1 MKILVVEDNDRL
13 RKSVVEYLRDEGF
26 AADGAADGEDG
37 LHRARE
43 WDYDAIVL
51 DVMIPAPDGFEV
63 LRRLR
68 SEGKAA
74 PVIMLTARTG
84 LDDRLHGLDSGADD
98 YLTKPFEL
106 AELVARI
113 RSVARRARQ
122 VSNPLMRIGSLEM
135 NTALRSITLAGRP
148 VDLTAREYALLELLA
163 LRREEVVS
171 REFLYEHLFDE
182 RDDTMSNMLD
192 VYIYKLRHKLG
203 KGVIRTRRGIGYQIA
218 DPAAGD
224 AGEAEGES

>member
-1 MKILVVEDNDRL
+1 MKILVVEDNDHL
-13 RKSVVEYLRDEGF
+13 RKSLVEYLRDEGF
-26 AADGAADGEDG
+26 AADGAADGQEG
-37 LHRARE
+37 LYRANE
-43 WDYDAIVL
+43 WDYDGIVL

-63 LRRLR
+63 LKRLR
-68 SEGKAA
+68 AA
-74 PVIMLTARTG
+74 GNTTPVIMLTARTG

-113 RSVARRARQ
+113 RSLARRAQRAP
-122 VSNPLMRIGSLEM
+122 NPLIRIGTLDM
-135 NTALRSITLAGRP
+135 NTASRTVTLCGGS
-148 VDLTAREYALLELLA
+148 VELTAREYALLELLA
-163 LRREEVVS
+163 LRRDEVVS

-218 DPAAGD
+218 DPGMAD
-224 AGEAEGES
+224 EPEGVS

>member
-13 RKSVVEYLRDEGF
+13 RKSLVEYLRDEGF
-26 AADGAADGEDG
+26 AADGVADGEDG

-43 WDYDAIVL
+43 WDYDAIIL

-68 SEGKAA
+68 AEGGTA

-113 RSVARRARQ
+113 RSLVRRARHAP
-122 VSNPLMRIGSLEM
+122 NPLVRIGALEM
-135 NTALRSITLAGRP
+135 NTARRTTALAGAA
-148 VDLTAREYALLELLA
+148 VELTAREYALLELLA
-163 LRREEVVS
+163 LRRDEVVS

-203 KGVIRTRRGIGYQIA
+203 KGAIRTRRGIGYQIA
-218 DPAAGD
+218 DPGAA
-224 AGEAEGES
+224 EESEGES

>member
-13 RKSVVEYLRDEGF
+13 RKSLVEYLRDEGF

-68 SEGKAA
+68 AEGRTA
-74 PVIMLTARTG
+74 PVLMLTARSG

-113 RSVARRARQ
+113 RSLARRARHAP
-122 VSNPLMRIGSLEM
+122 NPLIRIGALEM
-135 NTALRSITLAGRP
+135 NTALRTITLAGGA
-148 VDLTAREYALLELLA
+148 VELTAREYALLELLA
-163 LRREEVVS
+163 LRRDEVVG

-182 RDDTMSNMLD
+182 RDD
-192 VYIYKLRHKLG
+192 
-203 KGVIRTRRGIGYQIA
+203 
-218 DPAAGD
+218 
-224 AGEAEGES
+224 

>member
-13 RKSVVEYLRDEGF
+13 RKSLVEYLRDEGF
-26 AADGAADGEDG
+26 AADGAADGEEG

-43 WDYDAIVL
+43 WDYDAIIL

-63 LRRLR
+63 LKRLR
-68 SEGKAA
+68 AAGKTA
-74 PVIMLTARTG
+74 PVLMLTARIG

-113 RSVARRARQ
+113 RSLARRARHAP
-122 VSNPLMRIGSLEM
+122 NPLIKIGPLEM
-135 NTALRSITLAGRP
+135 NTALRTTKLAGAT
-148 VDLTAREYALLELLA
+148 VELTAREYALLELLA
-163 LRREEVVS
+163 LRRDEVVS
-171 REFLYEHLFDE
+171 RQFLYEHLFDE

-203 KGVIRTRRGIGYQIA
+203 KGILRTRRGIGYQIA
-218 DPAAGD
+218 DPGAAV
-224 AGEAEGES
+224 EPEEES

>member
-13 RKSVVEYLRDEGF
+13 RKSLVDFLRDEGF
-26 AADGAADGEDG
+26 AADGAEDGEEG
-37 LHRARE
+37 LYRARE

-68 SEGKAA
+68 AEGKTA
-74 PVIMLTARTG
+74 PVIMLTARGG

-113 RSVARRARQ
+113 RSLARRARHTP
-122 VSNPLMRIGSLEM
+122 NPLIKIGALEM
-135 NTALRSITLAGRP
+135 NTALRTITLAGAAA
-148 VDLTAREYALLELLA
+148 DLTAREYALLELLA
-163 LRREEVVS
+163 LRRDEVVS

-182 RDDTMSNMLD
+182 RDDTISNMLD

-218 DPAAGD
+218 DPGAAD
-224 AGEAEGES
+224 ELEVES

>member
-13 RKSVVEYLRDEGF
+13 RKSLVEYLRDEGF
-26 AADGAADGEDG
+26 AADGAANGEDG

-43 WDYDAIVL
+43 WEYDAIIL

-68 SEGKAA
+68 AEGKIA

-113 RSVARRARQ
+113 RSLARRARHAP
-122 VSNPLMRIGSLEM
+122 NPLIRIGALEI
-135 NTALRSITLAGRP
+135 NTARRTTMLGEAA
-148 VDLTAREYALLELLA
+148 VELTAREYALLELLA
-163 LRREEVVS
+163 LRRDEVVS
-171 REFLYEHLFDE
+171 RDFLYEHLFDE
-182 RDDTMSNMLD
+182 RDETMSNMLD

-218 DPAAGD
+218 DPGATD
-224 AGEAEGES
+224 ELEGEA

>member
-13 RKSVVEYLRDEGF
+13 RKSLVEYLRDEGF
-26 AADGAADGEDG
+26 AADGAANGEEG
-37 LHRARE
+37 LYRARE
-43 WDYDAIVL
+43 WDYDAIIL

-68 SEGKAA
+68 AEGKTA
-74 PVIMLTARTG
+74 PVLMLTARTG
-84 LDDRLHGLDSGADD
+84 LEDRLQGLDSGADD

-113 RSVARRARQ
+113 RSVARRARRAP
-122 VSNPLMRIGSLEM
+122 NPLIRIGVLEM
-135 NTALRSITLAGRP
+135 NTALRTIMLDGAA

-163 LRREEVVS
+163 LRRDELVS

-224 AGEAEGES
+224 AGETEGES

>member
-13 RKSVVEYLRDEGF
+13 RKSLVEYLRDEGF
-26 AADGAADGEDG
+26 AADGAADGEEG

-68 SEGKAA
+68 AEGKTA
-74 PVIMLTARTG
+74 PVLMLTARGG

-113 RSVARRARQ
+113 RSLGRRARHAP
-122 VSNPLMRIGSLEM
+122 NPLIRIGALEM
-135 NTALRSITLAGRP
+135 NTALRTITLAGGA
-148 VDLTAREYALLELLA
+148 VELTAREYALLELLA

-171 REFLYEHLFDE
+171 RDFLYEHLFDE

-218 DPAAGD
+218 DPRMA
-224 AGEAEGES
+224 EETEGET

>member
-13 RKSVVEYLRDEGF
+13 RKSLVEYLRDEGF

-68 SEGKAA
+68 AEGRTA
-74 PVIMLTARTG
+74 PVLMLTARGG

-113 RSVARRARQ
+113 RSLARRARHAP
-122 VSNPLMRIGSLEM
+122 NPWIRIGALEM
-135 NTALRSITLAGRP
+135 NTALRTITLAGGP
-148 VDLTAREYALLELLA
+148 VEFTAREYALLELLA
-163 LRREEVVS
+163 LRRDEVVS

-218 DPAAGD
+218 DPGAA
-224 AGEAEGES
+224 EEVEGES

>member
-13 RKSVVEYLRDEGF
+13 RKSVIEYLRDEGF
-26 AADGAADGEDG
+26 AADAVADGEEA
-37 LHRARE
+37 LHRAQE
-43 WDYDAIVL
+43 WDYDVLVL

-68 SEGKAA
+68 AAGKTA

-84 LDDRLHGLDSGADD
+84 LEDRLHGLNHGADD
-98 YLTKPFEL
+98 YMTKPFEL

-113 RSVARRARQ
+113 RSLVRRARHAP
-122 VSNPLMRIGSLEM
+122 NPRIQIGTLEM
-135 NTALRSITLAGRP
+135 NTVAKSILLAGER

-163 LRREEVVS
+163 LRRDEVVS

-182 RDDTMSNMLD
+182 RDETMSNMLD

-203 KGVIRTRRGIGYQIA
+203 KGLIRTRRGMGYQIA
-218 DPAAGD
+218 DPASGD
-224 AGEAEGES
+224 GVEVELEA